1 MCRKEENKARS
12 IFFPHMPSKERG
24 NLYPRTKF
32 KCLSQKATSNETA
45 HETEREVWVFF
56 LNWKHVSGWWSF
68 TLASSGFQK
77 CWISTTTLEKAEVL
91 SLLKIRPSSYGEEPC
106 ELPFLS
112 FLCCIPSSI
121 YLGNP
126 SPPPML
132 KNTILF
138 YRFKKIIVFF
148 SPKKSG

>member
-1 MCRKEENKARS
+1 MCRKEENKARL
-12 IFFPHMPSKERG
+12 IFSLICPLKKEGSFIQGQNSSAPLKKQQVMRQHMKQRG
-24 NLYPRTKF
+24 LGF
-32 KCLSQKATSNETA
+32 
-45 HETEREVWVFF
+45 
-56 LNWKHVSGWWSF
+56 VSELKTCCGWCCSF

-77 CWISTTTLEKAEVL
+77 CWIPTTALEEAEVL
-91 SLLKIRPSSYGEEPC
+91 SLLKTRPSSYGEEPC

-112 FLCCIPSSI
+112 SLCCIPSSM

-126 SPPPML
+126 LPPPIML

-138 YRFKKIIVFF
+138 YQFKKIIVFF